1 MKALTEYLTER
12 ERMLLRGAAA
22 DVATLPDRLAANEER
37 WGPGCRPELRER
49 LATARATVERLRR
62 AATERA
68 DHADATRFDAERAAF
83 NRLTLTDGGREHLA
97 WNDNGTNAVCGT
109 WIANDPAAL
118 GARLGTAV
126 RLWEVLDGDDRPG
139 AANRC
144 RRCTAAVRAW
154 WND

>member
-1 MKALTEYLTER
+1 MESLTNHLTETER
-12 ERMLLRGAAA
+12 TLLRDAAV
-22 DVATLPDRLAANEER
+22 DVALLPDRLAANEAL
-37 WGPGCRPELRER
+37 WGPECRPELRER

-62 AATERA
+62 VAEERA
-68 DHADATRFDAERAAF
+68 DHAAATRFDAERPAF

-97 WNDNGTNAVCGT
+97 WNDNGTHAICGT
-109 WIANDPAAL
+109 WIADDPAAER
-118 GARLGTAV
+118 ARLGTGV

-144 RRCTAAVRAW
+144 RRCTAGVRAW